1 MDRKWALNHTAVNYY
16 AQLLH
21 SGKLRVQKWSEGWA
35 QCWLHLCLPQC
46 VLIHC
51 NTGLVGPV
59 LSPLSKH
66 DRSIVP
72 HRLWQTPPSVQWAL
86 WQLTEENGHR
96 LMHAMQNW
104 TAKTQSVEFPLPFG
118 AFTLFIM
125 TIFCVECVYTVIF
138 AIDET
143 ISVCSDSVDNTV
155 QMFGVVFKGFSILK
169 WLKL

>member
-1 MDRKWALNHTAVNYY
+1 MDRKPALNHTAVNYY

-35 QCWLHLCLPQC
+35 QCWLHLCLPQW

-59 LSPLSKH
+59 LSPLSKQ

-72 HRLWQTPPSVQWAL
+72 HRLWQTPPSVHWAL

-96 LMHAMQNW
+96 LMHVMQNW
-104 TAKTQSVEFPLPFG
+104 TTKSQ
-118 AFTLFIM
+118 
-125 TIFCVECVYTVIF
+125 
-138 AIDET
+138 
-143 ISVCSDSVDNTV
+143 
-155 QMFGVVFKGFSILK
+155 SILHFYCPLAHIFSYNSK
-169 WLKL
+169 SNWWNNICLFRQCRQYGLNVCGW